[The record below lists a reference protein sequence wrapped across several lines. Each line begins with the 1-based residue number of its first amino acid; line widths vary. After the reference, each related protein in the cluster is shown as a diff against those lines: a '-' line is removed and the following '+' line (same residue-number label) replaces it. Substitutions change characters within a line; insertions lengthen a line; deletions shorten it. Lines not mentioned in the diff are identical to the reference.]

1 MEKIKINDAVLI
13 DNYEEVDNYEL
24 EKITHNPTDAQRLS
38 GLIIRGYEMK
48 FAKGTNENREQYDPH
63 CFDEFVE
70 EYFVKN
76 KLNIPVTLHHDND
89 KLVGRVLCLEVN
101 SVGFYF
107 VVYIPKRIK
116 LYDEIKTLI
125 EEGLLQGLSKEGWA
139 TDYDYKFKEDG
150 SFDYMQINKMSIC
163 GVSLVA
169 MPANGVGF
177 EKTEE
182 IKNQLQFKKLQEDKN
197 NIDEFFN

>member
-24 EKITHNPTDAQRLS
+24 EKITHNPNDAQRLS
-38 GLIIRGYEMK
+38 GLIIRGYETK
-48 FAKGTNENREQYDPH
+48 FAKGTNENAEQYDPH

-107 VVYIPKRIK
+107 IVYIPKRIK

>member
-13 DNYEEVDNYEL
+13 DNYEEVENYEL
-24 EKITHNPTDAQRLS
+24 EKITHNPNDAQRLS
-38 GLIIRGYEMK
+38 GLIIRGYETK

-182 IKNQLQFKKLQEDKN
+182 IKNQLQFKKLQEEKN

>member
-24 EKITHNPTDAQRLS
+24 EKITHNPNDAQRLS
-38 GLIIRGYEMK
+38 GLIIRGYETK
-48 FAKGTNENREQYDPH
+48 FAKGTNENCEQYDPH

-76 KLNIPVTLHHDND
+76 KLNIPVTLHHDDD

-107 VVYIPKRIK
+107 VIYIPKKIK
-116 LYDEIKTLI
+116 RYDEIKTLI

-139 TDYDYKFKEDG
+139 IDYDYKFKEDG

-177 EKTEE
+177 EKAEE